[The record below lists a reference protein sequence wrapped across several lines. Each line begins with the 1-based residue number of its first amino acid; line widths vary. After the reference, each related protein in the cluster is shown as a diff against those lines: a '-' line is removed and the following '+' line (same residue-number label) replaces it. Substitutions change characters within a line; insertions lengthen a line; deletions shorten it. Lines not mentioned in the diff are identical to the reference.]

1 VVRVSQVGKRR
12 RRQEG
17 GRLNKTVVKFSD
29 EEFARVQAR
38 AAAVQRT
45 VPALLADLVLA
56 PAQSPVL
63 DPATARQLLVELF
76 AIRRGLDKVGR
87 NVNDIARFA
96 LGTGEVRANAA
107 LVLAALGPELK
118 RLDVYAEGLVE
129 YFPGLEVVRR

>member
-1 VVRVSQVGKRR
+1 MS
-12 RRQEG
+12 
-17 GRLNKTVVKFSD
+17 LT
-29 EEFARVQAR
+29 ARVQAR
-38 AAAVQRT
+38 AVAVQRT

-107 LVLAALGPELK
+107 AVLAALLPELE
-118 RLDVYAEGLVE
+118 RLDAYAEGLV
-129 YFPGLEVVRR
+129 

>member
-1 VVRVSQVGKRR
+1 MRVSQVGKRR

-17 GRLNKTVVKFSD
+17 GRQNKTVVKFSD

-45 VPALLADLVLA
+45 VPALLADLALA
-56 PAQSPVL
+56 PARSPVL

-76 AIRRGLDKVGR
+76 AIRRGLDRVGR

-96 LGTGEVRANAA
+96 LGTGEVRGNAA
-107 LVLAALGPELK
+107 AVLAALGPELA
-118 RLDVYAEGLVE
+118 RLDAYAEGLAE
-129 YFPGLEVVRR
+129 YFPGLEVRR